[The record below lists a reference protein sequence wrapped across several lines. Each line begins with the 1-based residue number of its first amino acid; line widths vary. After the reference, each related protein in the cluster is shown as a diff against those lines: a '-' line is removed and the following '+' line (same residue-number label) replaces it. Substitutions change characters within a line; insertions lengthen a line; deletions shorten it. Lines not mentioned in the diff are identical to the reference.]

1 MFHTEGMEAH
11 GLCAWLNGIKI
22 FKLAKRVQVGR
33 TLNGMVNDNVGLVVE
48 NGRNQVSILMLAS
61 PNTIIG
67 TFSTTPKRLRSA
79 RYSLSQPLPSD

>member
-48 NGRNQVSILMLAS
+48 MVETR
-61 PNTIIG
+61 
-67 TFSTTPKRLRSA
+67 FRS
-79 RYSLSQPLPSD
+79 